1 LKQLTKGGEMKKYEE
16 LELYNPITVVSAI
29 QKTKFK
35 FAGIPIL
42 LVLISFIGS
51 YKDAAEWTNYLAL
64 AGLIL
69 YLLVVML
76 FRVNRRLRY
85 LDEQPSLVFPIN
97 GKIIELEPG
106 RLSIAKKIFEPAEIR
121 WAGQD
126 FNLQSLAGKIYI
138 FDAECSTA
146 GRLIGVAP
154 FSAIC
159 QLAVP
164 PTLAEKYK
172 VGMKV
177 QAGQAV

>member
-1 LKQLTKGGEMKKYEE
+1 MKKYEE

-42 LVLISFIGS
+42 LVLISFVGS
-51 YKDAAEWTNYLAL
+51 YREAGEWTNYLAL

-69 YLLVVML
+69 YLFVVML
-76 FRVNRRLRY
+76 FRLNRRLRY

-106 RLSIAKKIFEPAEIR
+106 KMIIAKKIFEPAEIR

-126 FNLQSLAGKIYI
+126 FTLQSLAGKIYI
-138 FDAECSTA
+138 FEPECNTV
-146 GRLIGVAP
+146 GRMIGVAP
-154 FSAIC
+154 FSAVC
-159 QLAVP
+159 NLAVP
-164 PTLAEKYK
+164 EALAKKYK

-177 QAGQAV
+177 EAGQAV